1 MSKSVMELFSLR
13 GKIGLVIGGAQNLGL
28 EMAEGLAE
36 AGATV
41 AITSRKADKA
51 AAAAQG
57 LIKSTTMKIQGIGC
71 DALDEESVRACF
83 AEVQKQFG
91 RLDILINNAGGTVYT
106 GGGFGFMDRK
116 TEDFEAT
123 LNLNLKTMFFC
134 CREAVRIM
142 TAKKSGSII
151 NIASMSGVVGR
162 ERSVYPE
169 TMRPNMQDYSLAKG
183 GVIAFTRDLAAEVG
197 KFGIR
202 VNAISPG
209 GFARPNHDPEFVRRY
224 SKQTMLGRMG
234 IDGLDLKGAAVYLAS
249 EASCYVTGHNLVV
262 DGGFSAW

>member
-1 MSKSVMELFSLR
+1 MSKSVMDLFSLR
-13 GKIGLVIGGAQNLGL
+13 GKVGLVIGGAQNLGV
-28 EMAEGLAE
+28 EMALGLAE
-36 AGATV
+36 AGSTV

-51 AAAAQG
+51 VTAAHALAQ
-57 LIKSTTMKIQGIGC
+57 STGMKIEGIGC
-71 DALDEESVRACF
+71 NALDEESVHACF
-83 AEVQKQFG
+83 IEVKKQFG

-106 GGGFGFMDRK
+106 GGGFQFADRR
-116 TEDFEAT
+116 TEDFNAT

-142 TAKKSGSII
+142 TVQKSGSII

-197 KFGIR
+197 QYGIR

-209 GFARPNHDPEFVRRY
+209 GFARPDHNPEFVRRY
-224 SKQTMLGRMG
+224 SKQAMLGRMG
-234 IDGLDLKGAAVYLAS
+234 TDGLDLKGAAVYLAS
-249 EASCYVTGHNLVV
+249 EAASYVTGHNLVV